1 MSIVDS
7 ELKMFKSK
15 VIADG
20 ITNGGLMDN
29 TAQVISGVVNNVWP
43 SVFKAERIAGGTKY
57 RKTFLKVAN
66 DNDETLFNPQIW
78 MDIVTQGD
86 DWVTFFEATQ
96 TDVQNDITG
105 AEDMYGCGTLQAN
118 VTAGDGSVVVTVED
132 ATLATGAA
140 DEIFRD
146 GDTIRITNKDTPS
159 SGTGTEEIHVINGA
173 PTVAGNDVTITL
185 TGTLANDYNTDD
197 NTYGTRVMSVL
208 EPSDIEAGFDSFV
221 DTTTGDGTYDDST
234 YPPLLDNIGTIAQT
248 ITILFTGATTFTA
261 TSNVDGV
268 TLTGGSTGTDYA
280 PSNPDVSKPYFTLE
294 AAGFSGT
301 WADGDTIVFN
311 TTPAAFPIW
320 QKRVV
325 PAGAA
330 SLTGNRAVVV
340 FTGESI

>member
-7 ELKMFKSK
+7 ELKMYKSK
-15 VIADG
+15 VVTDD

-43 SVFKAERIAGGTKY
+43 SVFKAERLAGGTKY

-86 DWVTFFEATQ
+86 DWVIFFAGTQ
-96 TDVQNDITG
+96 SNVQNDIVGT
-105 AEDMYGCGTLQAN
+105 EDKYGCATLQAN
-118 VTAGDGSVVVTVED
+118 VLAGGGSVVVTVED
-132 ATLATGAA
+132 SSLASGN
-140 DEIFRD
+140 DVIFRD

-159 SGTGTEEIHVINGA
+159 SAIGTEEIHVINGA
-173 PTVAGNDVTITL
+173 PGVSGNDITLTL

-208 EPSDIEAGFDSFV
+208 EPTDIEAGFDSFV
-221 DTTTGDGTYDDST
+221 DTTAGDGAYDDST

-248 ITILFTGATTFTA
+248 VTITFTGATTFTA
-261 TSNVDGV
+261 ASNVAGV

-294 AAGFSGT
+294 SAGFSGT
-301 WADGDTIVFN
+301 WASGDEIVFN
-311 TTPAAFPIW
+311 TTPAAHPIW

-340 FTGESI
+340 FTGESV